1 MSLGWELSLRERA
14 PAEGYDGVVL
24 DEEHGLVGAILHTL
38 VNVKLAFPSLAVFHA
53 SEVDELHRGKHS
65 AKFKIQ
71 NEGEHFAPAPAA
83 WHLMAGLLQ
92 SAPMLYPEDLAVG
105 LKESDSVG
113 RALMQGRQIVM
124 LRKGGVYESGGEL
137 EIEFRRF
144 FIFPT
149 FVRQDQAILK
159 LEAQDL
165 FVYAASEPRMIPIS
179 AYADVTDVIR
189 LETSEQV
196 AAIEPYHVWAPG
208 YVENRLDSRTDYPL
222 YLLIVRVYRLPQ
234 PVMIPNHDSYTAGN
248 GWVGMRQTINV
259 AGATAVLDDATQ
271 QKSRDEIVRLIR
283 TALPLPSIPED

>member
-1 MSLGWELSLRERA
+1 
-14 PAEGYDGVVL
+14 
-24 DEEHGLVGAILHTL
+24 
-38 VNVKLAFPSLAVFHA
+38 
-53 SEVDELHRGKHS
+53 
-65 AKFKIQ
+65 
-71 NEGEHFAPAPAA
+71 
-83 WHLMAGLLQ
+83 
-92 SAPMLYPEDLAVG
+92 MLYPEDLAVG
-105 LKESDSVG
+105 LKESDCVG
-113 RALMQGRQIVM
+113 QALMQGRQIVM

-149 FVRQDQAILK
+149 FVRQDQAMLK

-179 AYADVTDVIR
+179 AYADVTDVLR

-196 AAIEPYHVWAPG
+196 AAIEPFHVWAQG

-222 YLLIVRVYRLPQ
+222 YLLVVRVYRLTQ
-234 PVMIPNHDSYTAGN
+234 PVLIPNHDSYAAGN

-259 AGATAVLDDATQ
+259 AGATAVLDDAAQ